1 MSSADFLSVGFPPFV
16 LRLGLAIRAGF
27 CYCSDMSNEVAF
39 ARCDDYGEGLPA
51 ALDRLWSMTGWLKGT
66 ELRGRNV
73 LLKPNLLTDRLPEQ
87 AVTTHPEVVRHVI
100 RRLKAA
106 GARVSVGDSPASAAN
121 LRQVWQASGLEAVCA
136 AEGVPL
142 LSLEQA
148 GARPFEVGGFS
159 FSVALPVLEAD
170 LVVNLPKVKS
180 HSLTLLTAAVKNV
193 YGAIPGYS
201 KTTLHRL
208 HPKPAVFGR
217 LIKTIWEVLPP
228 TWTIADA
235 VVGMEG
241 QGPANGRPVNLG
253 FLAASADPFALDRAL
268 CDVLHIDARR
278 VPYLAA
284 QSEAGAVEPYARVGD
299 AVSVGS
305 FEVPAGGHLLGLL
318 PAWLVR
324 GASRLVWV
332 RPAFS
337 AEACVRC
344 GLCVKAC
351 PALALTLPDG
361 ARRPALD
368 AGRCISCCCC
378 HEVCPRDAIRMT
390 QSRLLRALKVFKGI
404 E

>member
-1 MSSADFLSVGFPPFV
+1 MS
-16 LRLGLAIRAGF
+16 R
-27 CYCSDMSNEVAF
+27 EVAF
-39 ARCDDYGEGLPA
+39 ARCDDYGTSLPE
-51 ALDRLWSMTGWLKGT
+51 ALDRLWSLTGWR
-66 ELRGRNV
+66 EAADLRERKV

-100 RRLKAA
+100 RRFKAA

-121 LRQVWQASGLEAVCA
+121 LRQVWQASGIEAVCA
-136 AEGVPL
+136 EESVPL
-142 LSLEQA
+142 LALEQA
-148 GARPFEVGGFS
+148 GVRPFEIGGFA
-159 FSVALPVLEAD
+159 FAVALPVLEAD

-180 HSLTLLTAAVKNV
+180 HSLTMLTAAVKNIFGV
-193 YGAIPGYS
+193 IPGYS

-208 HPKPAVFGR
+208 HPKPAEFGR
-217 LIKTIWEVLPP
+217 LIRAIWEVIPQ

-241 QGPANGRPVNLG
+241 QGPANGRPIKLG

-284 QSEAGAVEPYARVGD
+284 RAEADAREPYTLVGD

-305 FEVPAGGHLLGLL
+305 FEVPSGAHLLSLL

-337 AEACVRC
+337 ADACVRC
-344 GLCVKAC
+344 GLCERAC
-351 PALALTLPDG
+351 PVQALTLPAG
-361 ARRPALD
+361 APKPVLD
-368 AGRCISCCCC
+368 TRLCISCSCC
-378 HEVCPRDAIRMT
+378 HEVCPHAAVRMT
-390 QSRLLRALKVFKGI
+390 QSRLLSAMKVFKGI
-404 E
+404 D